1 MRVRTLFPSSRG
13 NDPARRSEI
22 AVKHPH
28 GQNGF
33 LCGEIR
39 KKKGRHRSSF
49 FRAREQRESSINY
62 NDLSRRPHI
71 GAVHRDAHI
80 DVGRVCAETRA

>member
-1 MRVRTLFPSSRG
+1 MRVRALFPSSCG
-13 NDPARRSEI
+13 NDLARRSEI

-39 KKKGRHRSSF
+39 KKKDDIGRPFSVPANR
-49 FRAREQRESSINY
+49 
-62 NDLSRRPHI
+62 
-71 GAVHRDAHI
+71 
-80 DVGRVCAETRA
+80 GRI